1 MCLELGKGSLDKVFG
16 KDLTEE
22 VAAEQNAEW

>member
-1 MCLELGKGSLDKVFG
+1 MCLELGKGSLDKVFRQ
-16 KDLTEE
+16 DLTEE